1 MFSPLERQ
9 WLLEEM
15 GEGPPSRY
23 MEVCGTHTVAIARSG
38 LKKVLPPTVRLISG
52 PGCPVCVTDQQ
63 DIDTAIA
70 LAHEKG
76 VLLATFGDMARVP
89 GTNGSLAQAKAEGA
103 DVRILY
109 SPFEAL
115 RLANENPG
123 REAVFLSVGF
133 ETTAPLIAA
142 VVKEAARLERRNLS
156 FLILHKLLP
165 PVMKALLG
173 DLPAMAGSDPSL
185 PATRGRPSLDGF
197 LMPGHVCAILGVEPF
212 RFLGERYRLPGVV
225 AGFEADDILLAL
237 WMLQRQRRQ
246 GRAEMEIAYRRAVR
260 EEGNRT
266 AQHLMEEVFQ
276 PVEACWRGIGT
287 VPHSGLAL
295 RQAYSAYDARIR
307 FPLQVEPAPDPPGC
321 ACGEVLRGLLSPPQ
335 CPLFGRACTPQSP
348 VGPCM
353 VSSEGSCAASYRYER
368 ICR

>member
-1 MFSPLERQ
+1 
-9 WLLEEM
+9 
-15 GEGPPSRY
+15 
-23 MEVCGTHTVAIARSG
+23 
-38 LKKVLPPTVRLISG
+38 
-52 PGCPVCVTDQQ
+52 
-63 DIDTAIA
+63 
-70 LAHEKG
+70 
-76 VLLATFGDMARVP
+76 
-89 GTNGSLAQAKAEGA
+89 
-103 DVRILY
+103 
-109 SPFEAL
+109 
-115 RLANENPG
+115 
-123 REAVFLSVGF
+123 
-133 ETTAPLIAA
+133 
-142 VVKEAARLERRNLS
+142 
-156 FLILHKLLP
+156 
-165 PVMKALLG
+165 
-173 DLPAMAGSDPSL
+173 
-185 PATRGRPSLDGF
+185 
-197 LMPGHVCAILGVEPF
+197 
-212 RFLGERYRLPGVV
+212 
-225 AGFEADDILLAL
+225 
-237 WMLQRQRRQ
+237 MLQRQRRQ

-321 ACGEVLRGLLSPPQ
+321 ACGEVLRGLLSPPE